1 MEHVDVYENKVAGA
15 CGALL
20 FALGGGVV
28 YFLLYQMGFISALS
42 GLIGVVLAM
51 KGYAIFAKKESVT
64 GVVISAIMT
73 LLVIVL
79 AWYLC
84 YAKDLYDAY
93 QEWFANGEIDF
104 TITYAEAVQNGY
116 IFFDE
121 PEILSAYVKDLVMSL
136 LFCAV
141 GCFSNVHS
149 AIKAQKAAKARQQEA
164 ETPSSMTVEDFAQ
177 TEDNP
182 YTQSDDSQPLE

>member
-1 MEHVDVYENKVAGA
+1 MEHMDVYENKVAGA

-20 FALGGGVV
+20 FALSGGVV

-64 GVVISAIMT
+64 GVVISTIMT

-104 TITYAEAVQNGY
+104 TITYAEAVQNGH

-121 PEILSAYVKDLVMSL
+121 PEILSAYVEDLVMSL

-141 GCFSNVHS
+141 GCFSNVRA
-149 AIKAQKAAKARQQEA
+149 AIKAQKAAKACRQEA
-164 ETPSSMTVEDFAQ
+164 EALSSMTVEDFAR

-182 YTQSDDSQPLE
+182 HAQSDDSQPLE